1 MPIPYTVK
9 AGDNLTAIAKK
20 FGVPSW
26 QSIYNSPDNAAF
38 RAKRPNPNLIYAGDI
53 LMVPD
58 LNVRG
63 RSVGL
68 TVPFIHQESPMA
80 CWSAGARMLYSYRNM
95 STDPL
100 DAVYK
105 ADTGIT
111 DAQYMDLA
119 RQAGLETVP
128 PYQMTYGPDYIA
140 DLLTKYGPIWAAGR
154 WNGPLH
160 VIVITGVDSDG
171 TLYIND
177 PAHFA
182 PETKD
187 MNWFNDKV
195 RRDVAVPLMYLP
207 R

>member
-1 MPIPYTVK
+1 MSIAYTVK
-9 AGDNLTAIAKK
+9 VGDNLSAIAKR
-20 FGVPSW
+20 FGIPNW
-26 QSIYNSPDNAAF
+26 QSIYNSPENKAF
-38 RAKRPNPNLIYAGDI
+38 RAKRPNPNLIYAGDV

-63 RSVGL
+63 RSIIL

-80 CWSAGARMLYSYRNM
+80 CWSAGARMLFGYRNM

-100 DAVYK
+100 DAVYQ

-119 RQAGLETVP
+119 KAAGLRTVP
-128 PYQMTYGPDYIA
+128 PYQMSYGPEYIY
-140 DLLTKYGPIWAAGR
+140 DLLNKYGPIWAAGR

-160 VIVITGVDSDG
+160 VIVIRGVDSDG

-177 PAHFA
+177 PAHIA
-182 PETKD
+182 PEVKD

-195 RRDVAVPLMYLP
+195 RRDIQVPLMYLP

>member
-119 RQAGLETVP
+119 RQAGLQTVP

>member
-1 MPIPYTVK
+1 MTFAYTVK
-9 AGDNLTAIAKK
+9 AGDSLSAIAKTY
-20 FGVPSW
+20 GIPRW
-26 QSIYNSPDNAAF
+26 QSIYNSPENTAF
-38 RAKRPNPNLIYAGDI
+38 RAKRPNPNLIYAGDV
-53 LMVPD
+53 LMLPD
-58 LNVRG
+58 LNARG
-63 RSVGL
+63 KSISL
-68 TVPFIHQESPMA
+68 SVPFVHQESQMA
-80 CWSAGARMLYSYRNM
+80 CWSAGARMLFGYRNM

-105 ADTGIT
+105 ANTGIT

-119 RQAGLETVP
+119 KEAGLQTVP
-128 PYQMTYGPDYIA
+128 PVQMSYGPDYIY
-140 DLLTKYGPIWAAGR
+140 DLLSRNGPIWAAGR

-182 PETKD
+182 PEEQD

-195 RRDVAVPLMYLP
+195 RRDIQVPLMYLP